1 MILNIFFIIVN
12 LEVVSGRGL
21 VHKVIIIIVD
31 IEEVC
36 YRPLDLASKTLRGN
50 RIFLLDLQEQTLS
63 IIQILAY
70 YQLVQYNHREYSHY
84 NKFEHFLN
92 ENGNVPFRP
101 SQNK

>member
-1 MILNIFFIIVN
+1 MILDIFFIIVN

-50 RIFLLDLQEQTLS
+50 RIFLLDLQVGGTNFEYNSNTSILLIGPIQSQT
-63 IIQILAY
+63 ILT
-70 YQLVQYNHREYSHY
+70 L
-84 NKFEHFLN
+84 
-92 ENGNVPFRP
+92 
-101 SQNK
+101 

>member
-1 MILNIFFIIVN
+1 MILDIFFIIVN

-50 RIFLLDLQEQTLS
+50 RIFLLDLQVGGTNFEYNSNTSILPIGPIQSQRILTL
-63 IIQILAY
+63 
-70 YQLVQYNHREYSHY
+70 
-84 NKFEHFLN
+84 
-92 ENGNVPFRP
+92 
-101 SQNK
+101 

>member
-1 MILNIFFIIVN
+1 MIHHYHSPQFLGDTRYFFHN
-12 LEVVSGRGL
+12 CKPRRGL

-70 YQLVQYNHREYSHY
+70 Y
-84 NKFEHFLN
+84 
-92 ENGNVPFRP
+92 
-101 SQNK
+101 

>member
-1 MILNIFFIIVN
+1 MILDIFFIIVN

-50 RIFLLDLQEQTLS
+50 RIFVGFTGTNFEYNSNTRILLIGPIQSQRILTL
-63 IIQILAY
+63 
-70 YQLVQYNHREYSHY
+70 
-84 NKFEHFLN
+84 
-92 ENGNVPFRP
+92 
-101 SQNK
+101 

>member
-1 MILNIFFIIVN
+1 MILDIFFIIVN

-50 RIFLLDLQEQTLS
+50 RIFFVGFTGTNLEYNSNTSILLIGPIQSQRILTL
-63 IIQILAY
+63 
-70 YQLVQYNHREYSHY
+70 
-84 NKFEHFLN
+84 
-92 ENGNVPFRP
+92 
-101 SQNK
+101 